1 MHMVITENHTEP
13 KEEWK
18 VWEREKQIK
27 RKKQMH

>member
-18 VWEREKQIK
+18 VWLKENQIK
-27 RKKQMH
+27 RKWLV